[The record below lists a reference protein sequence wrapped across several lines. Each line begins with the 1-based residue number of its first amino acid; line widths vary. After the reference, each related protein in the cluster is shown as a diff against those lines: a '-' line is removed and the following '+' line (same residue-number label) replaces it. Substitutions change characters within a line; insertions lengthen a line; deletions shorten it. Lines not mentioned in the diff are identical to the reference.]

1 MYIVFKLEDSDIWN
15 CGMQV
20 FRANDKS
27 SKLLISVSE
36 DTAAAKSFEFKDK
49 SKNQVDEFIEGKF
62 IGDSWNIKGY

>member
-49 SKNQVDEFIEGKF
+49 SKN
-62 IGDSWNIKGY
+62 